1 MLMIMMM
8 MMTMIMIIIIIIIIM
23 ITIIMNIMIILEYF
37 KNQVSLVTD
46 FLYSDH
52 TNSINSFPR
61 KHIIPLLKK

>member
-1 MLMIMMM
+1 MMM
-8 MMTMIMIIIIIIIIM
+8 MMMMMMMIM

-37 KNQVSLVTD
+37 KNQASLVTD

-61 KHIIPLLKK
+61 KNIIPLLKK

>member
-1 MLMIMMM
+1 
-8 MMTMIMIIIIIIIIM
+8 M

-37 KNQVSLVTD
+37 KNQASLVTD

>member
-8 MMTMIMIIIIIIIIM
+8 MMTMIMIIIIIIIM

-37 KNQVSLVTD
+37 KNQASLVTD

-61 KHIIPLLKK
+61 KNIIPLLKK